1 MKAPANLIDRLLPI
15 NVAIVSI
22 LGITMLGMGQRDLKL
37 VVAGIVAVVVSLIV
51 TDLNGWVFLNRML
64 ANVAAVVA
72 VAFSLRDFMKFDPAT
87 QLLAIANLLI
97 YLQIVLLFQK
107 KLLRVYWQILVL
119 SLLQVV
125 VGTALNMGV
134 GFGAM
139 MAVFLFFMLTAMML
153 LHIRRQA
160 LRYGTM
166 PRGQSA
172 LSELTDIDEFSSRET
187 RTSPIHVSPSTSAT
201 LVQKLAQTGILR
213 HSLSGSFYTV
223 ILAALLFYALPRTDE
238 NVWAPVATADPSVGF
253 TSTVSLHS
261 LGSILANEELVMR
274 VAFRN
279 ENDREK
285 PFQVNGEPLFR
296 GTVLNHYVRG
306 EWGHKSRGPLT
317 RTRTLNLPAKDPR
330 LEAALQ
336 QITIEPLAEP
346 VVFGVYPLHR
356 LNERQRLPGLRW
368 DAKRVQLTRTEDV
381 QDQRLAY
388 ETLTTGFR
396 KGAQRAVI
404 PEGNLRTGDR
414 AQHLQLPYTEW
425 ESAQNFGVEAML
437 TRRENIDPLDDLPEL
452 AATAARQ
459 IAAAGI
465 VRGDPEFKV
474 KAARALERYLKY
486 SSRFTYT
493 LAHVPRDPNIDPI
506 EDFIKNNPS
515 GHCEY
520 FASALA
526 LMLRTQ
532 GIPTRMAVGFKGG
545 EYNQVGAFYQV
556 RQMHAH
562 AWVEAYL
569 DPAEIP
575 EGERPREGEAQHGW
589 LVLDPTPREDDADA
603 LAETGF
609 LAALS
614 DFGEYLQHWWTTY
627 VIGLNADRQREL
639 YQPLSDIADAAEGL
653 SEESGPRRWVGAV
666 AAWLRSDALTLR
678 GAAIVG
684 YLALLILV
692 FGRLAARLGS
702 QFRWPVFA
710 RRAKRRAKAT
720 ERVDFYERLE
730 RLLARHGF
738 RRQQTQTPLEFALA
752 TGAELVA
759 EAELRPAA
767 TLPRRIV
774 ETYYRVRFG
783 RRALDNRERSFV
795 EQQLDELDAALVRLQ
810 RRG

>member
-1 MKAPANLIDRLLPI
+1 MKSPANLIDRLLPF

-37 VVAGIVAVVVSLIV
+37 VVAGIAAVVVSLVV
-51 TDLNGWVFLNRML
+51 TDLYGWVYLNRIL
-64 ANVAAVVA
+64 ANAAAVVA
-72 VAFSLRDFMKFDPAT
+72 VAFSVRDFMKFDPAT

-97 YLQIVLLFQK
+97 YLQIVLLFQE
-107 KLLRVYWQILVL
+107 KLLRIYWQILVL

-153 LHIRRQA
+153 LHMRRQA
-160 LRYGTM
+160 LRYGTV
-166 PRGQSA
+166 PGGQSPT
-172 LSELTDIDEFSSRET
+172 SELKEIDEFSSRET
-187 RTSPIHVSPSTSAT
+187 RKSPIHVLPAASAT
-201 LVQKLAQTGILR
+201 LVQRLAQTGIIR
-213 HSLSGSFYTV
+213 HSLSGSVVTV
-223 ILAALLFYALPRTDE
+223 IVAALLFFALPRSGE
-238 NVWAPVATADPSVGF
+238 NVWAPVSTAEASVGF
-253 TSTVSLHS
+253 TSTISLHS
-261 LGSILANEELVMR
+261 LGSVLDNEELVMR

-285 PFQVNGEPLFR
+285 PFQVAGEPLYR
-296 GTVLNHYVRG
+296 GTVLNHYARG
-306 EWGHKSRGPLT
+306 EWSHKSRGPLQ
-317 RTRTLNLPAKDPR
+317 RVRGSSLPAKDPR

-336 QITIEPLAEP
+336 RITIEPLAEP

-356 LNERQRLPGLRW
+356 VDERQRLPGLRW
-368 DAKRVQLTRTEDV
+368 DAKRVQLARTEDLE
-381 QDQRLAY
+381 DQRLAY

-396 KGAQRAVI
+396 QGKQRAVI
-404 PEGNLRTGDR
+404 PEYPLRLPDR

-425 ESAQNFGVEAML
+425 ESAQSFGVEGML
-437 TRRENIDPLDDLPEL
+437 ARRAGVEALDDLPEL
-452 AATAARQ
+452 AATAARE
-459 IAAAGI
+459 ITAAGI
-465 VRGDPEFKV
+465 DRNDRYFKV
-474 KAARALERYLKY
+474 KAARALERYLHAN
-486 SSRFTYT
+486 SRFVYT
-493 LAHVPRDPNIDPI
+493 LAHVPRDPGVDPI
-506 EDFIKNNPS
+506 EDFIKNNPR

-545 EYNQVGAFYQV
+545 EFNQVGSFYQV

-562 AWVEAYL
+562 AWVEAYVE
-569 DPAEIP
+569 PTEIP
-575 EGERPREGEAQHGW
+575 EGDKPREGEPAAGW
-589 LVLDPTPREDDADA
+589 LVLDPTPRMDDADA
-603 LAETGF
+603 VTETGF
-609 LAALS
+609 LAALG
-614 DFGEYLQHWWTTY
+614 DVGEFLQHWWTTY

-653 SEESGPRRWVGAV
+653 TDESGPRRWVAAV
-666 AAWLRSDALTLR
+666 AAWLRSDAFTLR

-702 QFRWPVFA
+702 QLKWPVLV
-710 RRAKRRAKAT
+710 RRPKRRVKAT

-738 RRQQTQTPLEFALA
+738 RRHETQTPLEFALS

-783 RRALDNRERSFV
+783 RRALDSRERSFV
-795 EQQLDELDAALVRLQ
+795 EQQLAELDAALVRLQ